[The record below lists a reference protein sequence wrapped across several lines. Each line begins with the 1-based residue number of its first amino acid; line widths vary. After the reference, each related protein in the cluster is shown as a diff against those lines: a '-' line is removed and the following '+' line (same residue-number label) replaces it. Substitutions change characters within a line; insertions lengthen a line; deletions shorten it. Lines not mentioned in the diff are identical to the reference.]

1 MSVAVVSDST
11 HYIPREVVERH
22 GIHTVSLYVTWDGR
36 TDARGR
42 DARTS
47 ASSTTHLARASS
59 LPGTSQPSNG
69 DFLAVYE
76 PLIERGDD
84 IVSIH
89 LSGGISG
96 PSAPPRRRA
105 TS

>member
-36 TDARGR
+36 TEREAEMEDFGAFYE
-42 DARTS
+42 
-47 ASSTTHLARASS
+47 HLARASS

-69 DFLAVYE
+69 DFLVAE
-76 PLIERGDD
+76 DNAALT
-84 IVSIH
+84 
-89 LSGGISG
+89 
-96 PSAPPRRRA
+96 SATA
-105 TS
+105 CAACGADL